1 MKKTKITIVGRGNAG
16 CFTALHYGYYLRKNK
31 EVEIELIY
39 DPNTP
44 TEFVGQGTQLE
55 ATDLMGRALDICQYH
70 NQPKATLKLGILYEN
85 FGKANKE
92 IYHPFTYNATS
103 VHYEPYKIQDAILK
117 SDLFTVKEPVSYTH
131 LTLPTILLV

>member
-1 MKKTKITIVGRGNAG
+1 MKISIVGAGNAG

-55 ATDLMGRALDICQYH
+55 ATDLMGKALDICQYFIS
-70 NQPKATLKLGILYEN
+70 NGINVYLAELKD
-85 FGKANKE
+85 KD
-92 IYHPFTYNATS
+92 P
-103 VHYEPYKIQDAILK
+103 
-117 SDLFTVKEPVSYTH
+117 SDLGYKHITN
-131 LTLPTILLV
+131 ILFESKPITGSDLMLKKMGMVF